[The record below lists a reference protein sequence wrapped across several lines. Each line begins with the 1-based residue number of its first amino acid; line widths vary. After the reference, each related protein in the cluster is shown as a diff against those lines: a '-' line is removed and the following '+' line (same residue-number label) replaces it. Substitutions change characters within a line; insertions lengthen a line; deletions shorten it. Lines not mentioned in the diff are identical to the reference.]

1 MTSTYKI
8 ISRIYENY
16 SGNVSVEY
24 IKVTF
29 EKLCEIKNINIKKL
43 QKLGLT
49 KQSSKRDSLDFP
61 SKYWVANLFGK
72 KEHSQ
77 LFNDDGE
84 AIVSSQYSTIEYIVN
99 MGFKPEVY
107 GFNSNLLKV
116 AA

>member
-8 ISRIYENY
+8 ISSMYEDY
-16 SGNVSVEY
+16 YGKVSIEY
-24 IKVTF
+24 IKVSF
-29 EKLCEIKNINIKKL
+29 EFACNFKNINIKTLLKR
-43 QKLGLT
+43 GLT

>member
-1 MTSTYKI
+1 MTGTYKI
-8 ISRIYENY
+8 ISSMYEDY
-16 SGNVSVEY
+16 YGKVFIEY
-24 IKVTF
+24 KKLTF
-29 EKLCEIKNINIKKL
+29 ENLCEIKNINIKTL

-49 KQSSKRDSLDFP
+49 KQSTKRDGLDFP

-77 LFNDDGE
+77 LFNDENE
-84 AIVSSQYSTIEYIVN
+84 AIVSSQYSTIKYIVE

-107 GFNSNLLKV
+107 GFNSKLLKV

>member
-1 MTSTYKI
+1 MTRTYKI
-8 ISRIYENY
+8 ISSMYEDY
-16 SGNVSVEY
+16 YGKVSIEY
-24 IKVTF
+24 IKVSF
-29 EKLCEIKNINIKKL
+29 EKLCEIKNINIKTLLKR
-43 QKLGLT
+43 GMT
-49 KQSSKRDSLDFP
+49 KQSTKREGLAFP
-61 SKYWVANLFGK
+61 SKYWVSDLFGK

-84 AIVSSQYSTIEYIVN
+84 AILSSQYSTIKYIVE